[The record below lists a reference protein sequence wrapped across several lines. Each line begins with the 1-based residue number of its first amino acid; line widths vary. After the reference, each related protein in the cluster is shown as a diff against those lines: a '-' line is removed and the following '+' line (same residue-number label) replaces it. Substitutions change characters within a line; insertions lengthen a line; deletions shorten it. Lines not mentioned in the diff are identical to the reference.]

1 MENSVLA
8 PIAMLDSS
16 LLAGRDYGE
25 FLSPRERQEFSRFR
39 APLRKSEWLAG
50 RLSSKF
56 LFLSENGGTL
66 SAADLLRFP
75 LSDYRS
81 TEVTR
86 NDGVRFGLPQVG
98 RGSEFRDVAI
108 SHTRGLACALLGGGE
123 TIALDIERVESRS
136 LAFYRG
142 NFTERE
148 RTSAAECSRR
158 LGLDPHW
165 TLTLF
170 WSIKECLLKT
180 PAYNHL
186 SVWNMPA
193 LELRIV
199 SGEDNLVQPQSAREF
214 TGAFVFINVEAA
226 GRGGTVSQRVA
237 VSGRYDLV
245 MAAIR
250 GMDRRTV

>member
-1 MENSVLA
+1 MENSALG
-8 PIAMLDSS
+8 PIATLDSS
-16 LLAGRDYGE
+16 LLDGRDYDE
-25 FLSPRERQEFSRFR
+25 FLSPRERAEFSRFR

-66 SAADLLRFP
+66 SPADLVRFP
-75 LSDYRS
+75 PSEYRS

-108 SHTRGLACALLGGGE
+108 SHTHGIACALLGDGGP
-123 TIALDIERVESRS
+123 IAVDIERVESRTPV
-136 LAFYRG
+136 FYRG

-199 SGEDNLVQPQSAREF
+199 SGEADLVQPQSAREF
-214 TGAFVFINVEAA
+214 TGAFVFLNVEAT
-226 GRGGTVSQRVA
+226 GRNGTVCQRVA

-250 GMDRRTV
+250 GVDRRTA